1 LSPAQI
7 DRRLKPVR
15 VRYPRKGLCA
25 TRPGTLLRRQVPTR
39 GGPPDTAKPGSV
51 EADTVAHCGDTTAG
65 DYVNSLTFTEL
76 FSGWTEN
83 RAVWNKSSHAILG
96 QLKELENTVPFQMKN
111 CHADNGTEFLN
122 WALYEHM
129 TGRKMQVPFT
139 RSRAY
144 RKNDNAHCEQ
154 KNWTH
159 VRQLFGHERFEHP
172 QLVALMNDLY
182 AQEWS
187 RFTNHCKPAFK
198 LLKRDKRGC
207 RTVRVYEP
215 VPQTPYQRL
224 PGSPDIDEAT
234 KPRLRQEHAGLDP
247 FELKKN
253 IERKL
258 KNFFTVL
265 GNRNGESTKS

>member
-1 LSPAQI
+1 M
-7 DRRLKPVR
+7 R
-15 VRYPRKGLCA
+15 VRHPRKGLSA
-25 TRPGTLLRRQVPTR
+25 TRPGTLLRREVPTR
-39 GGPPDTAKPGSV
+39 GGPPDTGKPGSV
-51 EADTVAHCGDTTAG
+51 EADTVAHCGESTAG

-83 RAVWNKSSHAILG
+83 RAVWNKSSRAILE
-96 QLKELENTVPFQMKN
+96 QLKDLETTVPFEMKTF
-111 CHADNGTEFLN
+111 HTDNGTEFLN

-129 TGRKMQVPFT
+129 TGRRMKVPFT
-139 RSRAY
+139 RSRAN

-159 VRQLFGHERFEHP
+159 VRQLFGYERFEHP

-182 AQEWS
+182 ANECS
-187 RFTNHCKPAFK
+187 RFTNHFKPTFK
-198 LLKRDKRGC
+198 LLKRDKRGSK
-207 RTVRVYEP
+207 TVRIYEEKR
-215 VPQTPYQRL
+215 QTPCQRL
-224 PGSPDIDEAT
+224 LESPDIDEAAKT
-234 KPRLRQEHAGLDP
+234 KLRQEHARLDP

-265 GNRNGESTKS
+265 GNLNCEATKS

>member
-1 LSPAQI
+1 
-7 DRRLKPVR
+7 
-15 VRYPRKGLCA
+15 
-25 TRPGTLLRRQVPTR
+25 
-39 GGPPDTAKPGSV
+39 
-51 EADTVAHCGDTTAG
+51 
-65 DYVNSLTFTEL
+65 
-76 FSGWTEN
+76 
-83 RAVWNKSSHAILG
+83 
-96 QLKELENTVPFQMKN
+96 
-111 CHADNGTEFLN
+111 
-122 WALYEHM
+122 M
-129 TGRKMQVPFT
+129 TGRKRKVSFT

-172 QLVALMNDLY
+172 ELVALMNDLY

-187 RFTNHCKPAFK
+187 RFTNHFKPTFK
-198 LLKRDKRGC
+198 LLKRDKRGS

-215 VPQTPYQRL
+215 APQTPYQRL
-224 PGSPDIDEAT
+224 LGSHDIDEAA
-234 KPRLRQEHAGLDP
+234 KARLREEHARLDP

-265 GNRNGESTKS
+265 GNLDYDATKS